1 MATPSDRV
9 ASTAHSTFVL
19 LRFRTQVN
27 AYVYRL
33 LSNRQLF
40 KAEHILTNIDR
51 VPKYVFYQIAAETS
65 DFSLRD
71 FIRDH
76 LDKTL
81 EQCSGPGGGSSRPIE
96 AGEDYSEGRLIEANW
111 RVYSLLKAN
120 VRQLAGLLQ
129 QLDSEYSVLEVE
141 TMSFNTF
148 YTKDEVYRNAVAL
161 DLFFKNQGRYSC
173 RVLGGGGIH

>member
-1 MATPSDRV
+1 MLA
-9 ASTAHSTFVL
+9 
-19 LRFRTQVN
+19 RFHTQVN

-51 VPKYVFYQIAAETS
+51 VPKYVLHQIAEETS
-65 DFSLRD
+65 DHSLRD
-71 FIRDH
+71 FIREH
-76 LDKTL
+76 LGKTI
-81 EQCSGPGGGSSRPIE
+81 ENYGGGG
-96 AGEDYSEGRLIEANW
+96 GEEEDGEGRLIEANW
-111 RVYSLLKAN
+111 RVYCLLKAN
-120 VRQLAGLLQ
+120 VRQLADLLQ

-161 DLFFKNQGRYSC
+161 DLFFKNQGKNRE
-173 RVLGGGGIH
+173 RVGFGGT